1 MADKLS
7 LKKQRFVEF
16 VREFSQ
22 REQRAPSF
30 VEIMQGLQFKSLGTV
45 NWYVRE
51 LEKAGILRRRGG
63 YNAKRALVVAESEAS
78 GYHLPLLGLIAAGF
92 PLEAVENVES
102 IEVPP
107 VYAQPGNYV
116 LKVKGDSMIEDN
128 IEDGDYVI
136 IRQQAAA
143 EAGQTVVAFING
155 EATLK
160 RYYPRPTGVEL
171 HPRNPHYPVI
181 KVQAEDDFRLGGVVL
196 AVWRRYE

>member
-1 MADKLS
+1 MAEKLS
-7 LKKQRFVEF
+7 PKKQRFVEF
-16 VREFSQ
+16 IREFSQ
-22 REQRAPSF
+22 RKQRAPSF
-30 VEIMQGLQFKSLGTV
+30 VEIMQGLQLKSLGTV

-63 YNAKRALVVAESEAS
+63 YNAKRALVVAESEAR
-78 GYHLPLLGLIAAGF
+78 GYYLPLLGLIAAGF
-92 PLEAVENVES
+92 PLEAVESIES

-136 IRQQAAA
+136 IRQQATA

-171 HPRNPHYPVI
+171 QPRNPHYPVI